1 MNNENNNFQIDID
14 NLFKQNE
21 NDLSAI
27 KELYRKLQDIENK
40 FLQIKYIDSNLANKL
55 KKDYENLKKD
65 YESLKRKILKDYE
78 ELKGVILDEN
88 IQAKLTDEIKTINSQ
103 MNHIKNY
110 IYVEEFGAKGDGV
123 TDDSLAFQNAID
135 YASGN
140 NKTICLLNKTYALS
154 HFTLK
159 NNMSIISNEYAVL
172 KILESSYPSF
182 INIDNGA
189 ITNLIYNATLKNVFI
204 SCNEYNTN
212 QVIINCTAKKQDSN
226 GGGVWHYTFE
236 NVRIQTLNGKQIGI
250 LLNADDSIQGI
261 DVANQYIQF
270 KNVNIYKNSEN
281 SYCMKIEGQL
291 GQTKF
296 DSCEFNGISN
306 SVKGWLMKFESITSN
321 DNAFMPITFD
331 NCTFQSCNKGIYA
344 IDTHAI
350 FNNCHVEG
358 VTKQFIQAKGDLAHI
373 EFNNSNISGGIKPFR
388 IEGSGTISGK
398 GSSWYAPTDV
408 ACALEGNA
416 IGTYLFDLDL
426 YMTDMY
432 ICRENPYYSHTGLTL
447 NVGYSKSVFLNTTI
461 NDIQIIKGMFKN
473 GDILTLTNVADTNVN
488 IENKSF
494 TSNSN
499 LIWNGVNVI
508 TLKKNQSVKFVNLGE
523 NFYLVDLQRDVQ
535 NDLQIKSK
543 DLTLSFTKGVMTTE
557 VATGIN
563 IDNILGFYMIYNDNV
578 FSNPPVIS
586 LKTNGNIVGLAKTNP
601 VSDFS
606 VTIKLKYLG

>member
-1 MNNENNNFQIDID
+1 MGNNLYSNLVNFYNVNDESFKEFMAEIYKQMLTTHRDVQYVKEHLTEEIEKILDKYLVDGNFNINIEEKVNEFLENNQ
-14 NLFKQNE
+14 
-21 NDLSAI
+21 
-27 KELYRKLQDIENK
+27 
-40 FLQIKYIDSNLANKL
+40 
-55 KKDYENLKKD
+55 
-65 YESLKRKILKDYE
+65 
-78 ELKGVILDEN
+78 
-88 IQAKLTDEIKTINSQ
+88 EIKNINSQ
-103 MNHIKNY
+103 MEIIKNY
-110 IYVEEFGAKGDGV
+110 IYVEDFGAKGDGV

-135 YASGN
+135 YASVN

-172 KILESSYPSF
+172 KILESSYSSF
-182 INIDNGA
+182 INIDNGP

-212 QVIINCTAKKQDSN
+212 QVIINCTAKNQDSY
-226 GGGVWHYTFE
+226 GGGIWHYTFE
-236 NVRIQTLNGKQIGI
+236 NVRIQTLNGKQIGV
-250 LLNADDSIQGI
+250 LLNADDSIQGV

-281 SYCMKIEGQL
+281 SYCIKIEGQL

-296 DSCEFNGISN
+296 DTCEFNGVSN

-321 DNAFMPITFD
+321 DNTFMPVSFD
-331 NCTFQSCNKGIYA
+331 NCTFQSCDKGIYA
-344 IDTHAI
+344 IDAHAI

-358 VTKQFIQAKGDLAHI
+358 VTNQFIQAKGELAHI
-373 EFNNSNISGGIKPFR
+373 SFNNSNISGGVKPFR
-388 IEGSGTISGK
+388 IEGSGTISGNDNT
-398 GSSWYAPTDV
+398 WNAPSGV

-426 YMTDMY
+426 YMKDMY
-432 ICRENPYYSHTGLTL
+432 ICRENPYYSHSGITL

-473 GDILTLTNVADTNVN
+473 GDILTITNVADTNVN

-494 TSNSN
+494 TTNSN

-508 TLKKNQSVKFVNLGE
+508 TLKKNQTVKFVNLGE

-543 DLTLSFTKGVMTTE
+543 DLTLSFTTGVMTTE
-557 VATGIN
+557 VATGVN

-586 LKTNGNIVGLAKTNP
+586 LKTNGDIIGVAKNNP
-601 VSDFS
+601 QSDFS